1 MEPNVQAS
9 QTETAQQPAGLKND
23 PSGAISPASSPAAGQ
38 EWQEWLEPVS
48 EFLAK
53 LPDYLGKF
61 FSDYQQP
68 LITVGLIIA
77 GIITVKLTLALLSAI
92 NDVPLLAPVFEL
104 VGIAYTAWFV
114 YRYLLQSKTR
124 SELVQEFHNLKAEV
138 LGRTESKS

>member
-9 QTETAQQPAGLKND
+9 ETETAQQPTGLKND
-23 PSGAISPASSPAAGQ
+23 PSGAISPASPPAAGQ

-138 LGRTESKS
+138 LGRAESKS

>member
-23 PSGAISPASSPAAGQ
+23 PSGAISTASSPAAGQ

-124 SELVQEFHNLKAEV
+124 SELVQEFHSLKAEV